1 MSAHEDR
8 IRQRMQTLGI
18 TSGFLAALSEVNPTR
33 FSLAFSG
40 QKDFDNSQVLL
51 IDKFLTDL
59 EELSAA
65 VAPLPLALVNA
76 KIVRGVLDLRR
87 NGDLWVDV
95 RISQTTWEKSQKDNS
110 NTDSNS

>member
-51 IDKFLTDL
+51 IDKFLADL
-59 EELSAA
+59 EELARAA
-65 VAPLPLALVNA
+65 APLPLALTNA
-76 KIVRGVLDLRR
+76 KIVRGVLDSRR
-87 NGDLWVDV
+87 NGSLWVDV
-95 RISQTTWEKSQKDNS
+95 RIDVTDWEKTQKDNC
-110 NTDSNS
+110 NIEANS

>member
-1 MSAHEDR
+1 VSAHEDR
-8 IRQRMQTLGI
+8 IRQRMQRLNI

-40 QKDFDNSQVLL
+40 QKDFDNSQVVL

-59 EELSAA
+59 EELTCAA
-65 VAPLPLALVNA
+65 APLPLALTNA

-87 NGDLWVDV
+87 SSDLWIDIRVA
-95 RISQTTWEKSQKDNS
+95 QTTWEKSQKDNS
-110 NTDSNS
+110 GTESTL